1 MELSLSCRRQKA
13 RGAHFVDKASKD
25 PELTKGIDLIILV
38 ENDVFLYYFTSLD
51 GMMIRLCRLTD

>member
-1 MELSLSCRRQKA
+1 MAEGQRN
-13 RGAHFVDKASKD
+13 AHFVDKASKD

-38 ENDVFLYYFTSLD
+38 ENDFFLYYFTSLD